1 MRVQPN
7 SASRAISDYFNS
19 PDWRI
24 PPESDLLAVILRE
37 IMEAGEPATNKAL
50 IARVLDKLEVEG
62 DETQLQRYR
71 TLLAQ
76 LIDTQP
82 EA

>member
-50 IARVLDKLEVEG
+50 IARIIDKLEVEG

>member
-37 IMEAGEPATNKAL
+37 IMEAGEPATNKVL
-50 IARVLDKLEVEG
+50 IARVIDKLEVEG

-82 EA
+82 ET

>member
-50 IARVLDKLEVEG
+50 IARVIDKLEVEG

-82 EA
+82 EV

>member
-1 MRVQPN
+1 MRVQPD

-50 IARVLDKLEVEG
+50 IARVIDKLEVEG

-71 TLLAQ
+71 TLLTQ

>member
-37 IMEAGEPATNKAL
+37 IMEAGEPATNKVL
-50 IARVLDKLEVEG
+50 IARVIDKLEMEG

>member
-7 SASRAISDYFNS
+7 SASRAITDYFNS
-19 PDWRI
+19 PDWRV

-37 IMEAGEPATNKAL
+37 LMETGQPATTKA
-50 IARVLDKLEVEG
+50 IVARVIEKLEVEG
-62 DETQLQRYR
+62 DETRLQNYR

-76 LIDTQP
+76 LIETQP

>member
-1 MRVQPN
+1 MRVQPD

-37 IMEAGEPATNKAL
+37 IMEAGEPATNKVL
-50 IARVLDKLEVEG
+50 IARVIDKLEVEG

>member
-37 IMEAGEPATNKAL
+37 IMEAGEPATNKAI
-50 IARVLDKLEVEG
+50 IARVIDQLEVEG

>member
-1 MRVQPN
+1 MRVQPD

-24 PPESDLLAVILRE
+24 PPESDLLAAILRE

-50 IARVLDKLEVEG
+50 IARVIDKLEVEG
-62 DETQLQRYR
+62 DETQLQRYH

>member
-1 MRVQPN
+1 VQPN
-7 SASRAISDYFNS
+7 SASRAIIDYFNR

-24 PPESDLLAVILRE
+24 PTESDLLAVILRE
-37 IMEAGEPATNKAL
+37 IMEAGEHATNKVL
-50 IARVLDKLEVEG
+50 IARGIDKLEVEG

-76 LIDTQP
+76 VIDTQP

>member
-1 MRVQPN
+1 MRVQPD
-7 SASRAISDYFNS
+7 SASRAINDYFNS
-19 PDWRI
+19 PNWRL

-37 IMEAGEPATNKAL
+37 IMEAGEPATNKAI
-50 IARVLDKLEVEG
+50 IARVIDKLEVEG

-82 EA
+82 AV

>member
-37 IMEAGEPATNKAL
+37 IMEAGEPATNKVL
-50 IARVLDKLEVEG
+50 IARVIDKLEVEG

>member
-24 PPESDLLAVILRE
+24 PPESDLLAVMLRE
-37 IMEAGEPATNKAL
+37 LMEAGEPATNKVL
-50 IARVLDKLEVEG
+50 IARVIDKLEVEG

>member
-1 MRVQPN
+1 MRVQPD
-7 SASRAISDYFNS
+7 SASRAINDYFKGPN
-19 PDWRI
+19 WRT

-37 IMEAGEPATNKAL
+37 LMDAGEPATSKAL
-50 IARVLDKLEVEG
+50 ITRVIDKLEVEG
-62 DETQLQRYR
+62 DEMQLQRYR
-71 TLLAQ
+71 TLLAE

>member
-1 MRVQPN
+1 MRVQPD

-50 IARVLDKLEVEG
+50 IARVIDKLEVEG
-62 DETQLQRYR
+62 DETQLQSYR